1 MTLSRRLI
9 VYAKRPL
16 PGYAKTRLGKAL
28 GAEQAA
34 GVYAR
39 LLYTYLAG
47 LTALVRCST
56 PPALTS
62 LVQADTAPGDRSADG
77 DSDTSC
83 VQVELSVAA
92 PADVPFFA
100 AAFPEFRVRPQVAGD
115 LGTRMA
121 ASFAQAFQEGA
132 PAVVLTGSDIPGLD
146 AALVTEAFRLLE
158 TTPAVI
164 GPAADGG
171 YYLLGLQAPGA
182 DLFTDIAWS
191 TDQVLA
197 QTAARARA
205 AGLSLVHLPELLDVD
220 TIGAYELW
228 REQL

>member
-1 MTLSRRLI
+1 MTLSRHLI

-16 PGYAKTRLGKAL
+16 AGYAKTRLGEAL
-28 GAEQAA
+28 GAEQSA

-39 LLYTYLAG
+39 LLYTYLADLVE
-47 LTALVRCST
+47 LT
-56 PPALTS
+56 
-62 LVQADTAPGDRSADG
+62 DNG
-77 DSDTSC
+77 

-100 AAFPEFRVRPQVAGD
+100 AAFPEFRVRPQIEGD
-115 LGTRMA
+115 LGVRMA
-121 ASFAQAFQEGA
+121 ASFTQAFQEGA

-146 AALVTEAFRLLE
+146 ATLVAEAFRLLE
-158 TTPAVI
+158 TSAAVI
-164 GPAADGG
+164 GPAVDGG
-171 YYLLGLQAPGA
+171 YYLLGLRAPGA
-182 DLFTDIAWS
+182 DLFTGIAWS

-197 QTAARARA
+197 QTEARAQA
-205 AGLSLVHLPELLDVD
+205 AGLPLVHLPELLDVD